1 MEANV
6 NYVLAIAWR
15 LDADSVNRFENLYPR
30 ILELY
35 YGVSVVLPPTS
46 DNQLLTRIRQLPN
59 LKLLVGKQPFENR
72 RYLTIQQALK
82 FETVTHIHYCDGDH
96 VLSRM
101 ENHLDEWKR
110 ILERITNAD
119 CLIVGRTSSVLESY
133 PRALRETEQIINQ
146 VGSYLLGQSVD
157 LGSGSRGL
165 SRRAVEYLMNHASP
179 DTHGVA
185 TDAEWPVLLH
195 QAGFSIEAIES
206 SGAIYEITSA
216 DHRTRLESV
225 EQWAKRVNLAHIIIQ
240 AGIDAAGHLSEDNTP
255 N

>member
-1 MEANV
+1 MNS
-6 NYVLAIAWR
+6 VLAIAWQ
-15 LDADSVNRFENLYPR
+15 LDADSVNRFENLYPH

-35 YGVSVVLPPTS
+35 QSVSVVLPPTS

-59 LKLLVGKQPFENR
+59 LKLLIGKQPSENR

-82 FETVTHIHYCDGDH
+82 SDTATHIHYCDGDH

-101 ENHLDEWKR
+101 EKYLDDWKR
-110 ILERITNAD
+110 ILEQIGRDTD
-119 CLIVGRTSSVLESY
+119 CLIVGRTPSVFESY

-157 LGSGSRGL
+157 LGSGSRVF
-165 SRRAVEYLMNHASP
+165 SRRAVEYLMKYASP

-195 QAGFSIEAIES
+195 RAGFRIKAVES
-206 SGAIYEITSA
+206 SGAIYEITNSDYRA
-216 DHRTRLESV
+216 RLESV
-225 EQWAKRVNLAHIIIQ
+225 EQWSKRVNLAHIIIQ
-240 AGIDAAGHLSEDNTP
+240 AGIEAAGHLPADDAP
-255 N
+255 Q